1 MAKFQRVLIDFK
13 EIYADYA
20 YNIKNNS
27 RKPRIKKAPSL
38 TNSGAFGYCLLTD
51 TGPDL

>member
-1 MAKFQRVLIDFK
+1 MGLVDITRT
-13 EIYADYA
+13 A
-20 YNIKNNS
+20 YIIKNNS